1 MNLWLMNV
9 ANDIEDTYATTRDSK
24 IHINAFSQYKYEDD
38 LIVIKMFVS
47 LSVDPKERCHDLMIR
62 YGNLVGPRL
71 SDWFAHTGYH
81 SNTQP
86 DDLFELLGDR
96 VEFRCSATSDSDKTV
111 RGIKRLHSDQVYW
124 SGGGEQ

>member
-1 MNLWLMNV
+1 MDVGILRVNLWLMNV

-71 SDWFAHTGYH
+71 SDWFAHTVKWTPMVGQRG
-81 SNTQP
+81 SV
-86 DDLFELLGDR
+86 FK
-96 VEFRCSATSDSDKTV
+96 VESDIVV
-111 RGIKRLHSDQVYW
+111 RLPVRAV
-124 SGGGEQ
+124 